1 MSEIRTVARHAGT
14 VLAGQLAVMAFG
26 VTDTVVAGRYASDAL
41 AALSVASAI
50 FVSVYISLMGILQAL
65 LPVWAEQHGRRQPA
79 LIGQS
84 FRQSLYLYLLVT
96 AVGMATLLA
105 PGLLLDSAKVPPAL
119 QPEVRSYL
127 RIVAMALPAALF
139 FRLFTTL
146 NQALGHPQLV
156 TWLQLLSLLPKIL
169 LSIWFTFGG
178 LGLPAMGAAGCAWA
192 TLLVQYATVLLAIA
206 LLRRQSLY
214 APLQLWRPMEQP
226 DRQQLGQFARLGI
239 PAGLSISVEVTSFTL
254 MALFIA
260 RQGSLS
266 SASHQ
271 IAANL
276 AALCYM
282 VPLSLAIAT
291 SARVSYWLGAGHAA
305 QAAQMAR
312 QGLRLAAGLGA
323 VLALTVW
330 LLRSPI
336 AALYTQDAAVAALTT
351 GLLGWIAAYHL
362 ADCIQ
367 CYCIFV
373 LRALRITLA
382 PLVTYSTM
390 LWGVGLGGGYAMAYL
405 WEWPP
410 AWQGSPTPFWA
421 SSVLA
426 LAVTAL
432 VFVAMLQRHLRLL
445 PQARSTP
452 DPAIHPG

>member
-1 MSEIRTVARHAGT
+1 MRTVARHAGT

-65 LPVWAEQHGRRQPA
+65 PPIWAEQHGRQQPA

-96 AVGMATLLA
+96 MVGMATLLA
-105 PGLLLDSAKVPPAL
+105 PGLLLDWAQVPPAM

-178 LGLPAMGAAGCAWA
+178 LGVPAMGAAGCAWV

-206 LLRRQSLY
+206 LLRQQSLY
-214 APLQLWRPMEQP
+214 APLQLWRRMERPQW
-226 DRQQLGQFARLGI
+226 QQLGQFARLGI

-271 IAANL
+271 IAANM

-291 SARVSYWLGAGHAA
+291 SARVSYWLGARQAT

-312 QGLRLAAGLGA
+312 QGLRMAACLGA
-323 VLALTVW
+323 LLALTAW
-330 LLRSPI
+330 LLRHPI
-336 AALYTQDAAVAALTT
+336 AAFYTQDPAVAVLTAH
-351 GLLGWIAAYHL
+351 LLAWVAAYHL
-362 ADCIQ
+362 ADSIQ

-373 LRALRITLA
+373 LRALRVTLA
-382 PLVTYSTM
+382 PLITYSTM
-390 LWGVGLGGGYAMAYL
+390 LWGVGLGGGYALAYL
-405 WEWPP
+405 WQWPA
-410 AWQGSPTPFWA
+410 AWPGTPTPFWA
-421 SSVLA
+421 ASVLA

-432 VFVAMLQRHLRLL
+432 VFIVMLQRHLRPL
-445 PQARSTP
+445 Q
-452 DPAIHPG
+452 HPHTQHP

>member
-1 MSEIRTVARHAGT
+1 
-14 VLAGQLAVMAFG
+14 
-26 VTDTVVAGRYASDAL
+26 
-41 AALSVASAI
+41 
-50 FVSVYISLMGILQAL
+50 
-65 LPVWAEQHGRRQPA
+65 
-79 LIGQS
+79 
-84 FRQSLYLYLLVT
+84 
-96 AVGMATLLA
+96 
-105 PGLLLDSAKVPPAL
+105 
-119 QPEVRSYL
+119 
-127 RIVAMALPAALF
+127 
-139 FRLFTTL
+139 
-146 NQALGHPQLV
+146 
-156 TWLQLLSLLPKIL
+156 WLQVGSLFIKIP

-178 LGLPAMGAAGCAWA
+178 LGVPAMGAAGCAWA

-206 LLRRQSLY
+206 LLRQQSLY
-214 APLQLWRPMEQP
+214 APLQLWRRMERP
-226 DRQQLGQFARLGI
+226 NWQQLGQFARLGI

-312 QGLRLAAGLGA
+312 QGLRLAASLGA

-336 AALYTQDAAVAALTT
+336 AAFYTQDAAVSALTAS
-351 GLLGWIAAYHL
+351 LLAWVAAYHL
-362 ADCIQ
+362 ADSIQ

-382 PLVTYSTM
+382 PLITYSTM
-390 LWGVGLGGGYAMAYL
+390 LWGVGLGGGYALAYL
-405 WEWPP
+405 WQWPP
-410 AWQGSPTPFWA
+410 AWHGTPVPFWA
-421 SSVLA
+421 TSVLA
-426 LAVTAL
+426 LAATAL
-432 VFVAMLQRHLRLL
+432 VFIAMLQRHLRPLQ
-445 PQARSTP
+445 QAHTRP
-452 DPAIHPG
+452 EPAIHPE